1 MKAIELYLP
10 IATPSLN
17 VRKREHWGATKTWR
31 ERWGRMLLPEIM
43 RNGGKEALRATGKRI
58 VTIER
63 HGKRALDDDNRFGGA
78 KELVDEIR
86 AAGLIIDDSTRHAE
100 LRVIDVPLGR
110 GMKPHTIVRIER
122 EAK

>member
-17 VRKREHWGATKTWR
+17 VRKREHWGATKAWR
-31 ERWGRMLLPEIM
+31 KRWAMLLWPEIV
-43 RNGGKEALRATGKRI
+43 RAGGKNALRADGKRI
-58 VTIER
+58 VVIER
-63 HGKRALDDDNRFGGA
+63 HGKRALDDDNRAGGV
-78 KELVDEIR
+78 KELVDELR
-86 AAGLIIDDSTRHAE
+86 AAGLIIDDNPTHAE